1 MRFLTFDMKLPE
13 LLYQELLDACTERAC
28 HRTVFAAEA
37 VEVLLAARRLPRV
50 EAGSHGAFTSGMRRR
65 QSTHEDEEFESPA
78 DAGKILL

>member
-1 MRFLTFDMKLPE
+1 MKLPE

-50 EAGSHGAFTSGMRRR
+50 EVGSHGAFTSGMRGR
-65 QSTHEDEEFESPA
+65 STHEDAEFESPA